1 MKRETAKNKDYRRS
15 KKKEKLEDKEKKTFI
30 SHPTTNCIITNFP
43 NKFSQS
49 NNLGAAV
56 GVVAVAAL
64 DAWGVV
70 TGVFAICGAG
80 VGT

>member
-1 MKRETAKNKDYRRS
+1 MKLVFSCVFSGLWLVEFCAP
-15 KKKEKLEDKEKKTFI
+15 LEGLLLLLLLLLLLVLA
-30 SHPTTNCIITNFP
+30 
-43 NKFSQS
+43 
-49 NNLGAAV
+49 LGAAV
-56 GVVAVAAL
+56 GVVAVDAL